1 MCEVNRKGKK
11 KWRGD
16 REGEGEKDLLEQ
28 SAELPDENG
37 GRKAI
42 GSQHTAECK
51 TARKS
56 VEKSFCH
63 KLPQSGQSPAPGL
76 AQRRLL
82 LFFI

>member
-1 MCEVNRKGKK
+1 MEGK
-11 KWRGD
+11 
-16 REGEGEKDLLEQ
+16 KDLLEQ
-28 SAELPDENG
+28 SAELSDENG

-63 KLPQSGQSPAPGL
+63 KLAQSGQSPTPGS
-76 AQRRLL
+76 AQGGLL
-82 LFFI
+82 LFV